1 MVDTFSSYFASGGFM
16 PHGYCFLWAPSLLWV
31 DVASDLIT
39 AASYFSIPFVLWYFI
54 KKRADVPFR
63 WVFVMF
69 GVFVLACGTTHLFEA
84 WNIWHTNYWAE
95 AGAKAITAGASAA
108 TAIMLWPLL
117 PKALTIPS
125 NLQLEHANRE
135 LQAEV
140 MRRTQAESALLAG
153 NQDLEGRVAE
163 RTMELASAN
172 DSLRQ
177 SEARFRDLTELSSDF
192 YWETDAE
199 HRLTHR
205 TAGSHPGPMSVNRQA
220 PQIGK
225 RRWDVPYLSPDEAG
239 WHAHRAVLDAHQ
251 PFRNFE
257 LSRLGT
263 DRIEHFALISGNP
276 VLDIAGRFAGYQG
289 VGTDITERK
298 HGEEA
303 LRRFSAAMDAI
314 TDAIYLVDRASMRFV
329 HINDAAC
336 RMRKQTREE
345 LFALGPEGVLST
357 PRAELERIY
366 DDVIACGGAAEPL
379 ELLRTRADGSKVW
392 VELRRHAQHEGDRW
406 TIVTMVRD
414 ITGRKKNEEALKL
427 FRALIDQSNDAIEV
441 VDPDTFRFLDVN
453 QKDCLDL
460 GYSREEMLSLTV
472 FDIDPTYDQSTR
484 MERVQDLKKSGSD
497 ITESRHR
504 RKDGSE
510 FPVELSLRYIQ
521 LDRDYV
527 LSIARDI
534 TDRKQIEQA
543 LRASEEKFA
552 KAFRSSPMLMSIST
566 VAEGRYIDVNEGF
579 LRGTGHT
586 REEVIGHT
594 SLEIA
599 LWKNPQDRQRAI
611 KALIKHSRISG
622 FEAELC
628 KKSGESMACEMWTE
642 QIVIDDK
649 PCVIWV
655 TNDITERKRAESQI
669 QRLTQLY
676 AALSQCNQA
685 IVRSASEEELFPQIC
700 RAAVQLGGMKM
711 AWIGTVGSDSR
722 MVHVA
727 ASFGDGAGEY
737 LQNIEISVDA
747 DSPFGQGPTGLAIRE
762 NQPIWSQD
770 LQSDPR
776 ATPWH
781 ERRERFGFR
790 SGGSLPLHRQGIPV
804 GALSLYAGKVGDF
817 DEAACNLLTEMA
829 TDIDFALDNFA
840 QEAARKQAERDL
852 RAAEEQFRGLI
863 EQSIAGAY
871 IVQDGKFAYVN
882 PRYAEIFGYASTD
895 ELIGRD
901 FLSMVA
907 EKDRDAAAEN
917 LRRRIEG
924 EIEAINYEFTGLCK
938 DGSTVDIG
946 VHGARATHAARPAV
960 IGLIQD
966 ISEKKR
972 AEEQIQRYVEQL
984 KIAFMS
990 TVEVATTLS
999 EMRDPYTAGHERHVG
1014 ELAMAIGARLG
1025 LDERRQEG
1033 LRVAGYLH
1041 DIGKITIPAEIL
1053 SKPGKLSPIE
1063 YELIKGHPQSGY
1075 DVLKDVEFPW
1085 PIAQVALQ
1093 HHERMD
1099 GSGYP
1104 QGLKGEAI
1112 LFEARIMA
1120 VADVMEAMS
1129 SHRPYRS
1136 GLGVGKV
1143 LAEIERGRG
1152 TAYDPAVADACLK
1165 MFREGA
1171 YTLGT

>member
-1 MVDTFSSYFASGGFM
+1 MVDTFSSYFASSGFM
-16 PHGYCFLWAPSLLWV
+16 PHGYCFLWTPSLLWINV
-31 DVASDLIT
+31 TSDLIT
-39 AASYFSIPFVLWYFI
+39 AAAYFSIPFVLWYFV

-63 WVFVMF
+63 WIFVMF

-84 WNIWHTNYWAE
+84 WNIWHADYWAE
-95 AGAKAITAGASAA
+95 AGAKAITAGVSAA
-108 TAIMLWPLL
+108 TAIVLWPLL

-125 NLQLEHANRE
+125 HLQLEHANRE

-153 NQDLEGRVAE
+153 NQDLERRVVE

-172 DSLRQ
+172 DSLRE
-177 SEARFRDLTELSSDF
+177 SEARFRGLTELSSDF

-199 HRLTHR
+199 HRLTQR
-205 TAGSHPGPMSVNRQA
+205 TAGSKPGPMSVYRQA
-220 PQIGK
+220 LQIGK
-225 RRWDVPYLSPDEAG
+225 RRWDVPYLSPDEAA

-251 PFRNFE
+251 PFRDFE

-263 DRIEHFALISGNP
+263 DGIEHFASLSGNP
-276 VLDIAGRFAGYQG
+276 VFDAAGRFTGYRG
-289 VGTDITERK
+289 VGSDITERK
-298 HGEEA
+298 RGEEA
-303 LRRFSAAMDAI
+303 LRRFGAAMDAI
-314 TDAIYLVDRASMRFV
+314 TDAIYLVDRTSMRFV
-329 HINDAAC
+329 HINDTAC
-336 RMRKQTREE
+336 RMRNQTREE
-345 LFALGPEGVLST
+345 MLALGPEGVLSI

-366 DDVIACGGAAEPL
+366 DDVIAGGGAAEPL
-379 ELLRTRADGSKVW
+379 ELLRTRPDGSKVW
-392 VELRRHAQHEGDRW
+392 VELRRHAQRSGDRW

-414 ITGRKKNEEALKL
+414 ITVRKKTGEALKL
-427 FRALIDQSNDAIEV
+427 FRALIDQSSDAIEV

-453 QKDCLDL
+453 QKGCLDL
-460 GYSREEMLSLTV
+460 GYSREEMLSLNV
-472 FDIDPTYDQSTR
+472 FDVDSQLDRSTSTQMVQSLR
-484 MERVQDLKKSGSD
+484 KSGS
-497 ITESRHR
+497 IVIEGRHR

-510 FPVELSLRYIQ
+510 FPVEVSLKYIQ
-521 LDRDYV
+521 LGREYV

-534 TDRKQIEQA
+534 TERKQIERA

-552 KAFRSSPMLMSIST
+552 KAFRLSPMFMSIST

-599 LWKNPQDRQRAI
+599 LWKEPQDPRRAI
-611 KALIKHSRISG
+611 DSLIKNGRISG

-628 KKSGESMACEMWTE
+628 KKSGESMACEMWAE
-642 QIVIDDK
+642 QVAIEGK

-655 TNDITERKRAESQI
+655 TNDVTERKRAESQI

-676 AALSQCNQA
+676 ATLSQCNQA
-685 IVRSASEEELFPQIC
+685 IVRCASEEELFPQVC
-700 RAAVQLGGMKM
+700 RAAVQLGGMRM
-711 AWIGTVGSDSR
+711 AWIGTVGSDTGTVR
-722 MVHVA
+722 VA
-727 ASFGDGAGEY
+727 ASFGDGADEY
-737 LQNIEISVDA
+737 LKDIEISVDA
-747 DSPFGQGPTGLAIRE
+747 GSPLGQGPTGTAIRE
-762 NQPIWSQD
+762 NQPVWSQD

-776 ATPWH
+776 ATPWQA
-781 ERRERFGFR
+781 RRERFGFR
-790 SGGSLPLHRQGIPV
+790 AGGSLPLHRHGVPV
-804 GALSLYAGKVGDF
+804 GTLNLYAGKVGAF
-817 DEAACNLLTEMA
+817 DEAARNLLAEMA
-829 TDIDFALDNFA
+829 TDIDFALDNFER
-840 QEAARKQAERDL
+840 EAAREQAEKSL

-863 EQSIAGAY
+863 EQSIAGTY
-871 IVQDGKFAYVN
+871 IVQDGQFAYVN
-882 PRYAEIFGYASTD
+882 PRYAEIFGYASTE

-907 EKDRDAAAEN
+907 EKDRDTAAEN
-917 LRRRIEG
+917 IRRRIEG
-924 EIEAINYEFTGLCK
+924 GVDMINYEFTGLRK
-938 DGSTVDIG
+938 DGATVEIG
-946 VHGARATHAARPAV
+946 VHGARATHGGRPAV

-1014 ELAMAIGARLG
+1014 ELAMAIGAALG

-1093 HHERMD
+1093 HHERID

-1120 VADVMEAMS
+1120 VADVVEAMS
-1129 SHRPYRS
+1129 SHRPYRP
-1136 GLGVGKV
+1136 GLGIEKA

-1165 MFREGA
+1165 IFREGA
-1171 YTLGT
+1171 YTLVT